1 MQFSPWLL
9 QVRSSNVQPSARLS
23 RFSPTPTSQNP
34 TCHISL
40 GLFPLM
46 PSYTIHSPS
55 HNQATSYTFQRHP
68 GLRVAGLPTPPI
80 IQVPAQ
86 GLPPPIEGKV
96 DVGPSVEHLE
106 FPWQRNLYSNN
117 YNRSC
122 KVFRALKQCYLNCE
136 WARSIVPRNWLEMW
150 TLGSHPRPT
159 ELGSSG
165 LGISILTSPL
175 GE

>member
-1 MQFSPWLL
+1 MSDTMQFSPWLL

-96 DVGPSVEHLE
+96 DVGPSVESLE

-117 YNRSC
+117 HNRSC
-122 KVFRALKQCYLNCE
+122 KVFRALKQCYINRE
-136 WARSIVPRNWLEMW
+136 
-150 TLGSHPRPT
+150 
-159 ELGSSG
+159 
-165 LGISILTSPL
+165 
-175 GE
+175 